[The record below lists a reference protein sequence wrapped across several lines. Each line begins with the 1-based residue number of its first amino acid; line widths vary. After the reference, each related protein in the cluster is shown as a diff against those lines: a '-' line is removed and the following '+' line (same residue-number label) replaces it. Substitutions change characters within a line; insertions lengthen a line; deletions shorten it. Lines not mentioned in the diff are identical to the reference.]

1 MQTVLPNP
9 VDFAT
14 RGYGDLGAIPR
25 FDRDYCVGPDFLG
38 DPVAAYVRY
47 STRWCAFV
55 SPSGVRVGK
64 LVPGFTAAESDG
76 VLTGLYDTPGFS
88 TTHLGAAFDKNGY
101 PFLTRQLTPTTW
113 EARKFEL
120 GVPRVFGP
128 FDGITPLPWL
138 SALAVNDAIDQEVV
152 VFYVKTGGTVLYC
165 RHESEEFLIE
175 HAVSSA
181 LPAPLGRLT
190 KLDYDVPSLRLLIW
204 GLSLSATR
212 PGTQQVL
219 LRSKQY
225 SDYPVWVHSDAMVG
239 GVGIAGVYAPLVVT
253 LPGQTDLTLSGEV
266 SLEGAYTEV
275 VKEASEV
282 DASALS
288 HSLGVEGTYDE
299 MVLVASEAD
308 PSTLDEDLELSGV
321 YTDIVRPTGTVTDS
335 MDVGLALSGAYT
347 AV

>member
-1 MQTVLPNP
+1 M
-9 VDFAT
+9 
-14 RGYGDLGAIPR
+14 
-25 FDRDYCVGPDFLG
+25 GPDFLG

-55 SPSGVRVGK
+55 TPSGVRIGK
-64 LVPGFTAAESDG
+64 LVPGFAATEADG

-101 PFLTRQLTPTTW
+101 PFITRQLTPTTW

-128 FDGITPLPWL
+128 FEGITPLPWL
-138 SALAVNDAIDQEVV
+138 SALAVDDAIDQEVV
-152 VFYVKTGGTVLYC
+152 VFYLKTGGTVLYC
-165 RHESEEFLIE
+165 RHESEEFLVE

-204 GLSLSATR
+204 GLSLSVTR

-219 LRSKQY
+219 LRSRQY
-225 SDYPVWVHSDAMVG
+225 PDYPVWVHSDAMDG
-239 GVGIAGVYAPLVVT
+239 GLDLSGSYLALVVT
-253 LPGQTDLTLSGEV
+253 LPGQSDATLSEEV
-266 SLEGAYTEV
+266 SLEGAYTDV
-275 VKEASEV
+275 VEEASEV
-282 DASALS
+282 DASTLS
-288 HSLGVEGTYDE
+288 HSLDVEGTYDE

-308 PSTLDEDLELSGV
+308 PSTLEEGVDLSGV
-321 YTDIVRPTGTVTDS
+321 YTDIVRSTGTVTDS
-335 MDVGLALSGAYT
+335 MDVDLALSGAYT